1 MCVVEFIIYF
11 KHKTAYDVRMSDWI
25 SDVCSSDHALS
36 LDGPSASSTQVSTSR
51 PWRDAGTRSWHK
63 TARRRSASPA
73 SIPPNGRFDR
83 TQPGNERPE
92 CHCIGTC
99 RRNTRNRE
107 IATSKSTRG
116 EAINDTFFNTI
127 SINAGLDRNFIN

>member
-36 LDGPSASSTQVSTSR
+36 LDGPPASSTQVSTSR

-73 SIPPNGRFDR
+73 SILPNGRFDR

-92 CHCIGTC
+92 IGRASC
-99 RRNTRNRE
+99 RE
-107 IATSKSTRG
+107 RG
-116 EAINDTFFNTI
+116 CPYVTI
-127 SINAGLDRNFIN
+127 SVAAVTVNNNKTPISIALY